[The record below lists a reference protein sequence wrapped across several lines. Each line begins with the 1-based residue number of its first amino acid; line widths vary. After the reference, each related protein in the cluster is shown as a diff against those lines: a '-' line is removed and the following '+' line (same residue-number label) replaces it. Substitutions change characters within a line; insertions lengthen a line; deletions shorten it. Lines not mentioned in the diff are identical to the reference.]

1 MKRQIVA
8 FAVIYLIVISSSFA
22 AKICP
27 ECGFSNDDADTYC
40 GECGAPLPEETYY
53 GPKVCPECGEEWG
66 PDDNFCGY
74 CGVKLVPKEAPEPA
88 ETGLINITVSTD
100 PYGAEIYVDGEK
112 RGKSPLPVRLEPGRS
127 YEITAEMKGYEKGT
141 KVLTA
146 DPDWRTVFISLAEE
160 DEKPREVITR
170 SLGLGVNYGVGIP
183 IGSLA
188 TYYRPSFLGFG
199 LTGLFRITNT
209 LTMEVSSCV
218 VNFKGEYSG
227 VSLPSTYLIPFSCGL
242 SYSLINGDKMR
253 MSVGSGGTYLL
264 SKNQGSTYYD
274 GGIYTSGM
282 FDYALTR
289 KLSLSVG
296 LKYHVDFRGS
306 KDQWLEIPLGL
317 DYWFR

>member
-146 DPDWRTVFISLAEE
+146 DPDWRTVFISLTEE
-160 DEKPREVITR
+160 AEKPREVITR
-170 SLGLGVNYGVGIP
+170 SIGLGVSYCVGVP
-183 IGSLA
+183 IGRLG
-188 TYYRPSFLGFG
+188 TYYEPGFLGFG
-199 LTGLFRITNT
+199 LSGLFRISKSVTLEVGAGLVTIKYKQWDESTN
-209 LTMEVSSCV
+209 LVPV
-218 VNFKGEYSG
+218 
-227 VSLPSTYLIPFSCGL
+227 SCGL
-242 SYSLINGDKMR
+242 SYSLIKGDKMR
-253 MSVGSGGTYLL
+253 ISASSGASLL
-264 SKNQGSTYYD
+264 IYRSFGYTYYD
-274 GGIYTSGM
+274 GGIYVSGV
-282 FDYALTR
+282 FDYILTR
-289 KLSLSVG
+289 RFSLTSG